1 MHCWYPLGS
10 LGSSSHDSGSF
21 WSSDLVM
28 KVLFVIMG
36 LSVLM
41 QQCSNGCSCA
51 SCFPYGIDCPQWRWL
66 CYSHVYPCASN
77 LHWMCSKF
85 PKLTKFC
92 NPSTVCLGWHAKT
105 SPRCTEYPGLEL
117 LSLSLQ
123 TSLWEEALWRHLQE
137 LPAAALRHR
146 PGRCL
151 WCSWSVW
158 LQAAQSR
165 PCCFISPQGTALHP
179 TDVTCC
185 SIPAC
190 ACHIAFSPHG
200 VTSVSL

>member
-1 MHCWYPLGS
+1 MDAPVPAVSLMALIVLSGDGS
-10 LGSSSHDSGSF
+10 AT
-21 WSSDLVM
+21 VM
-28 KVLFVIMG
+28 CIHVLPTYT
-36 LSVLM
+36 
-41 QQCSNGCSCA
+41 GC
-51 SCFPYGIDCPQWRWL
+51 
-66 CYSHVYPCASN
+66 VV
-77 LHWMCSKF
+77 KF
-85 PKLTKFC
+85 PKLTTFC
-92 NPSTVCLGWHAKT
+92 SPSTICLGWHAKT